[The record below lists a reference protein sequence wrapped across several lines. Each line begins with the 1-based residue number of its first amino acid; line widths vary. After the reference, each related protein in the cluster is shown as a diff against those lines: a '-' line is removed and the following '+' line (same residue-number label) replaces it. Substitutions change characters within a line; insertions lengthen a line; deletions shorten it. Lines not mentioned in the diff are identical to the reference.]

1 MWGNKICLVIM
12 NREQRDTTH
21 VACVVAEG
29 YLVVSSVIRKKKRWN
44 QWKILKF
51 CLPMKRIE

>member
-29 YLVVSSVIRKKKRWN
+29 YLVVS
-44 QWKILKF
+44 
-51 CLPMKRIE
+51 